1 MGLSSLIR
9 DGLNHDPD
17 SSEGRYVAEICVKY
31 VTGVIDAY
39 AFQRDIKRVD
49 ITQSSFSGQKF
60 RLELTKKA
68 YYLLNLKYA
77 ALNLTLNTIN
87 VKMLETL
94 HKGFGISLPDVLLL
108 RTIFSRQNFRRE
120 MRNSPR
126 LANIDR
132 KTIEPR
138 DMERVRKT
146 FATFQ
151 APIMKHIR
159 NKTYKK
165 LRFVANSENSEHR
178 DIHSEIM
185 TKALTVYYGMV
196 PTTHSD
202 AYVLNYI
209 RRSCTNH
216 VLNIIDSATTEKRGR
231 LKNTGKD
238 GYGGSNY
245 ELKVVSE
252 NQQSVAGDDM
262 EPTEFAGTI
271 NDNNRSDATKLES
284 DIVVSRLLKKYK
296 GRKHAALNILCG
308 NYDQKFTKW
317 LLVRGRIKEGEDHQ
331 DLQQRVV
338 HTTFIGL
345 LADFLGV
352 VRVSFEKFVAHVGRN
367 LKSHLELA

>member
-1 MGLSSLIR
+1 MGLSDLIR
-9 DGLNHDPD
+9 DGLKHDPD
-17 SSEGRYVAEICVKY
+17 STEGRYVAEICVKY

-77 ALNLTLNTIN
+77 ALNLTLNAVN

-94 HKGFGISLPDVLLL
+94 HKGFGITLPDVLLL
-108 RTIFSRQNFRRE
+108 RTIFSRQKFRRE
-120 MRNSPR
+120 MRDSPR
-126 LANIDR
+126 MNGID
-132 KTIEPR
+132 KKAIGPR
-138 DMERVRKT
+138 DMERVRRL

-151 APIMKHIR
+151 APVMKHIR

-178 DIHSEIM
+178 DLHSEIM
-185 TKALTVYYGMV
+185 TKALTVYYGMM
-196 PTTHSD
+196 PTTKSEAH
-202 AYVLNYI
+202 VLNYL
-209 RRSCTNH
+209 RLTCTNH
-216 VLNIIDSATTEKRGR
+216 VLNIIDSATTEKKGR

-262 EPTEFAGTI
+262 EPTEFAGTM

-284 DIVVSRLLKKYK
+284 EIVVSRLLNKYK
-296 GRKHAALNILCG
+296 GRKRAALNILCG

-317 LLVRGRIKEGEDHQ
+317 LLARGRIKDGEDHQ

-352 VRVSFEKFVAHVGRN
+352 LRASFEKFVAHVGRN